1 MVGPLTPLD
10 VPIRAFAGTEDPA
23 APPALMHGWR
33 AETSAHFTLD
43 PIPGGHFFDPAGER
57 QVIRAIGNDLV
68 RRRRDA
74 SHGRRR

>member
-1 MVGPLTPLD
+1 
-10 VPIRAFAGTEDPA
+10 
-23 APPALMHGWR
+23 MHGWR

-57 QVIRAIGNDLV
+57 RVIRAIGNDLV
-68 RRRRDA
+68 RRRRNA